1 MAQLQAISSSPSSNF
16 VFHGTMRFGFHQIHD
31 KLCCLGRLSSHQELG
46 VRSSGLHGNAVVH
59 QKGNLA
65 RASANRVIQA
75 VLTGEKEAD
84 VSSSP
89 KGRGLRGKLNKVV
102 LAYSG
107 GLDTSVIVP
116 WLRENYGCEV
126 VCFTADVGQ
135 GIKEM
140 EGLEAKAKASGACQL
155 VVKDL
160 KEEFVR
166 DYIFPC
172 LRAGAIYERKYLL
185 GTSMARPVIAKAMV
199 DVAKVV
205 GADAVSHGCT
215 GKGNDQVRFELTFF
229 ALNPELNV
237 VAPWREW
244 EIEGREDAIEYAKKH
259 NVPVPVT
266 KKSIYSRDRNLWHL
280 SHEGDILEDP
290 ANEPMKDMYMI
301 SVDPEDAPNKPE
313 YVEIGI
319 VSGLP
324 VSLNG
329 KELSPASLL
338 TELNEIGGR
347 HGIGRIDMVENRLV
361 GMKSRGVYET
371 PGGTILFAAVRE
383 LESLTIDRETMQV
396 KDSLALKY
404 AELVYAGRW
413 FDPLRQSMDAFM
425 EKITETTTGSV
436 TLKLYK
442 GSVTVTGRK
451 SPNSLYRQD
460 ISSFESGQI
469 YDQADAAGFI
479 RLYGL
484 PMRVRAMLEKGI

>member
-1 MAQLQAISSSPSSNF
+1 MAQLKTFSLHPSPAIAPSLHATENPLHHQFWKAKPSSF
-16 VFHGTMRFGFHQIHD
+16 KQ
-31 KLCCLGRLSSHQELG
+31 LGPRARVGASRLQ
-46 VRSSGLHGNAVVH
+46 VIKAVARSD
-59 QKGNLA
+59 
-65 RASANRVIQA
+65 
-75 VLTGEKEAD
+75 TEAEI
-84 VSSSP
+84 SETT
-89 KGRGLRGKLNKVV
+89 KAKGLRGKLNKVV

-116 WLRENYGCEV
+116 WLRENYGCDV

-135 GIKEM
+135 GIKEL
-140 EGLEAKAKASGACQL
+140 EGLEQKAKASGASQL

-160 KEEFVR
+160 REEFVR

-172 LRAGAIYERKYLL
+172 LRAGAVYERKYLL
-185 GTSMARPVIAKAMV
+185 GTSMARPVIAK
-199 DVAKVV
+199 
-205 GADAVSHGCT
+205 
-215 GKGNDQVRFELTFF
+215 VRFELTFF
-229 ALNPELNV
+229 ALNPKLNV

-244 EIEGREDAIEYAKKH
+244 DITGREDAIEYAKKH
-259 NVPVPVT
+259 NIPVPVT

-290 ANEPMKDMYMI
+290 ANEPKKDMYMM
-301 SVDPEDAPNKPE
+301 SVDPEDAPDQAE

-319 VSGLP
+319 ESGLP
-324 VSLNG
+324 VSVNG
-329 KELSPASLL
+329 KRLSPASLL
-338 TELNEIGGR
+338 AELNEIGGR

-371 PGGTILFAAVRE
+371 PGGTILFAAARE
-383 LESLTIDRETMQV
+383 LEFLTLDRETIQV

-413 FDPLRQSMDAFM
+413 FDPLRESMDAFM
-425 EKITETTTGSV
+425 QKITETTTGTV
-436 TLKLYK
+436 VLKLYK
-442 GSVTVTGRK
+442 GSVNVTSRK
-451 SPNSLYRQD
+451 SPFSLYRQD

-484 PMRVRAMLEKGI
+484 PMRVRAMLEQGM

>member
-1 MAQLQAISSSPSSNF
+1 MAQLKAFPSHPCATTTPSLHATEHILFN
-16 VFHGTMRFGFHQIHD
+16 RFWKANPCSFKELKPRATVGA
-31 KLCCLGRLSSHQELG
+31 GRLQ
-46 VRSSGLHGNAVVH
+46 VVNAVSHNDSAVGVSETK
-59 QKGNLA
+59 KG
-65 RASANRVIQA
+65 S
-75 VLTGEKEAD
+75 
-84 VSSSP
+84 
-89 KGRGLRGKLNKVV
+89 GLRGKLNKVV

-116 WLRENYGCEV
+116 WLRENYGCDV

-135 GIKEM
+135 GIKELD
-140 EGLEAKAKASGACQL
+140 GLEAKAKASGASQL

-160 KEEFVR
+160 QEEFVK
-166 DYIFPC
+166 DYVFPC

-199 DVAKVV
+199 DVAKEV
-205 GADAVSHGCT
+205 GADAVAHGCT

-229 ALNPELNV
+229 ALNPKLNI

-244 EIEGREDAIEYAKKH
+244 DITGREDAIEYAKKH

-280 SHEGDILEDP
+280 SHEGDILEDT
-290 ANEPMKDMYMI
+290 ANEPQKDMYMI
-301 SVDPEDAPNKPE
+301 SVDPEDAPDQPE
-313 YVEIGI
+313 YLEIGI
-319 VSGLP
+319 ESGLP

-329 KELSPASLL
+329 KTLSPASLL
-338 TELNEIGGR
+338 TELNEIGGK

-371 PGGTILFAAVRE
+371 PGGTILFAAARE
-383 LESLTIDRETMQV
+383 LEFLTLDRETIQV

-413 FDPLRQSMDAFM
+413 FDPLRESMDAFM
-425 EKITETTTGSV
+425 QKITETTTGSV

-451 SPNSLYRQD
+451 SPFSLYRQD
-460 ISSFESGQI
+460 ISSFEGSDI

-484 PMRVRAMLEKGI
+484 PIRVRAMLQQGI

>member
-1 MAQLQAISSSPSSNF
+1 MASISSCSSPNLSIPKPNGEICSAK
-16 VFHGTMRFGFHQIHD
+16 
-31 KLCCLGRLSSHQELG
+31 KLSFSLNQQLGAKASEMNGHAIVHKSRIFSH
-46 VRSSGLHGNAVVH
+46 SSGN
-59 QKGNLA
+59 
-65 RASANRVIQA
+65 RAIKA
-75 VLTGEKEAD
+75 VLATERETD
-84 VSSSP
+84 VVASMN
-89 KGRGLRGKLNKVV
+89 GRGLRGKLNKVV

-116 WLRENYGCEV
+116 WLRENYGCDV

-135 GIKEM
+135 GEM
-140 EGLEAKAKASGACQL
+140 ELEGLEEKAKASGACQL

-166 DYIFPC
+166 DFIFPC
-172 LRAGAIYERKYLL
+172 LRAGAVYERKYLL

-199 DVAKVV
+199 DIAKEV
-205 GADAVSHGCT
+205 GADAVCHGCT

-229 ALNPELNV
+229 ALNPEINV

-244 EIEGREDAIEYAKKH
+244 DIRGREDAIEYAKKH

-290 ANEPMKDMYMI
+290 AKEPKKDMYMM
-301 SVDPEDAPNKPE
+301 SVDPQDAPDQPE

-324 VSLNG
+324 VSVNG
-329 KELSPASLL
+329 KKLSPASLL
-338 TELNEIGGR
+338 AELNQIGGK

-383 LESLTIDRETMQV
+383 LESLTLDRETIQV

-413 FDPLRQSMDAFM
+413 YDPLRESLDTFM
-425 EKITETTTGSV
+425 EKITSTTTGSV

-442 GSVTVTGRK
+442 GSVNVTSRS
-451 SPNSLYRQD
+451 SPYSLYRED
-460 ISSFESGQI
+460 ISSFENGDI
-469 YDQADAAGFI
+469 YNQADAAGFI

-484 PMRVRAMLEKGI
+484 PMRVRAMGEKGI

>member
-1 MAQLQAISSSPSSNF
+1 MDMLLSIRVELSRTPLATALVYLPWNAAI
-16 VFHGTMRFGFHQIHD
+16 H
-31 KLCCLGRLSSHQELG
+31 
-46 VRSSGLHGNAVVH
+46 
-59 QKGNLA
+59 
-65 RASANRVIQA
+65 A
-75 VLTGEKEAD
+75 VLATERETD
-84 VSSSP
+84 VLAYTN
-89 KGRGLRGKLNKVV
+89 GRGSRGKLNKVV

-116 WLRENYGCEV
+116 WLRENYGCDV

-135 GIKEM
+135 GEKEL
-140 EGLEAKAKASGACQL
+140 EGLEAKAKASGACEL

-166 DYIFPC
+166 DFIFPC
-172 LRAGAIYERKYLL
+172 LRAGAVYERKYLL

-199 DVAKVV
+199 DVAKEV

-215 GKGNDQVRFELTFF
+215 GKGNDQVRFELAFF

-244 EIEGREDAIEYAKKH
+244 DIRGREDAIEYARKH

-290 ANEPMKDMYMI
+290 AKEPKKDMYMM
-301 SVDPEDAPNKPE
+301 SVDPQDAPDQPE
-313 YVEIGI
+313 YIVIGI

-324 VSLNG
+324 VSVNG
-329 KELSPASLL
+329 KKLSPASLL
-338 TELNEIGGR
+338 AELNQIGGK

-371 PGGTILFAAVRE
+371 PGGTILFTAVRE
-383 LESLTIDRETMQV
+383 LESLTLDRETIQV

-413 FDPLRQSMDAFM
+413 FDPLRESLDAFM
-425 EKITETTTGSV
+425 EKITSTTTGSV

-442 GSVTVTGRK
+442 GSVNVTSRS
-451 SPNSLYRQD
+451 SPYSLYRED
-460 ISSFESGQI
+460 ISSFESSDI
-469 YDQADAAGFI
+469 YNHADAAGFI
-479 RLYGL
+479 KLYGL
-484 PMRVRAMLEKGI
+484 PTRVRAMGEKGVY

>member
-1 MAQLQAISSSPSSNF
+1 MAQLKAVSPYSCSNLSPLGHRTEHLLLPQIWYAKPSSPRELRPRTNI
-16 VFHGTMRFGFHQIHD
+16 GIT
-31 KLCCLGRLSSHQELG
+31 KLP
-46 VRSSGLHGNAVVH
+46 VV
-59 QKGNLA
+59 K
-65 RASANRVIQA
+65 A
-75 VLTGEKEAD
+75 VLHSDTETD
-84 VSSSP
+84 VSYVKAS
-89 KGRGLRGKLNKVV
+89 GLRGKLNKVV

-116 WLRENYGCEV
+116 WLRENYGCDV

-135 GIKEM
+135 EL
-140 EGLEAKAKASGACQL
+140 EGLEEKAKASGASQL

-160 KEEFVR
+160 KEEFVQ

-199 DVAKVV
+199 DVAKEV

-229 ALNPELNV
+229 ALNPKLNV

-244 EIEGREDAIEYAKKH
+244 DITGREDAVEYAKKH

-290 ANEPMKDMYMI
+290 ANEPKKDMYMM
-301 SVDPEDAPNKPE
+301 SVDPEDAPNQAE
-313 YVEIGI
+313 YVDIGI
-319 VSGLP
+319 ESGLP
-324 VSLNG
+324 IAVNG
-329 KELSPASLL
+329 KRLSPASLL
-338 TELNEIGGR
+338 SELNEIGGR

-371 PGGTILFAAVRE
+371 PGGTILFTAARE
-383 LESLTIDRETMQV
+383 LESLTLDRETIQV

-413 FDPLRQSMDAFM
+413 FDPLRESMDAFM
-425 EKITETTTGSV
+425 EKITATTTGSV

-451 SPNSLYRQD
+451 SPYSLYRQD

-484 PMRVRAMLEKGI
+484 PMRVRAMLEQGI